1 MQFSSFLVGKNPV
14 LPHQIFI
21 LCVSS
26 LLFTQNTSLWLPM
39 CDFPHSKQFSVTPT
53 ECPAIKLNY
62 LSWHTVRS
70 HKLRAPS
77 HKTTPTPL
85 QRPITDS
92 RSPGYTKFLSDLA
105 IIRGSQ
111 DSLCML
117 TNLLEQ
123 LIELRE
129 IPCLPVYYGIKD
141 IDEKLDEELHR
152 ARSEMVLSIG
162 ASVPMDRV
170 KDKYYKKR
178 WS

>member
-1 MQFSSFLVGKNPV
+1 
-14 LPHQIFI
+14 
-21 LCVSS
+21 
-26 LLFTQNTSLWLPM
+26 
-39 CDFPHSKQFSVTPT
+39 
-53 ECPAIKLNY
+53 
-62 LSWHTVRS
+62 
-70 HKLRAPS
+70 
-77 HKTTPTPL
+77 
-85 QRPITDS
+85 
-92 RSPGYTKFLSDLA
+92 
-105 IIRGSQ
+105 
-111 DSLCML
+111 ML

-129 IPCLPVYYGIKD
+129 VPCLPVYYGIKD

>member
-105 IIRGSQ
+105 IYQRFSRLPLHVDQFARATHRTQGNTMFT
-111 DSLCML
+111 SLLWDKGYRWKVGWRATQGKVWDGPEHRSFC
-117 TNLLEQ
+117 
-123 LIELRE
+123 
-129 IPCLPVYYGIKD
+129 PYG
-141 IDEKLDEELHR
+141 
-152 ARSEMVLSIG
+152 
-162 ASVPMDRV
+162 
-170 KDKYYKKR
+170 
-178 WS
+178 